1 MFNYIAINRRKD
13 FTQYTYLS
21 IVHKYYLFFM
31 LIYYYGVVT
40 CEADCPDTY
49 NVNRYVQNS
58 KFNESKDAHE
68 LLSNYKR
75 FPTWMWRNYQKSM
88 EAVIHYLEGIDL
100 KSAEKAKNIALSC
113 EKEAVRVLADMVK
126 RWAKLKKQLGDDE
139 IDELLAA
146 KINAIVV
153 KDSEEYYRTM
163 IGAEWNIGQLARERF
178 GMDKGYNIGFTTH
191 NGSGLYILQCSC
203 ESDIK
208 LKSFL
213 TRKNCQMYAFVDCLA
228 FAKIKKN
235 VALDSYLEHLD
246 ASQVHPAAI
255 LEDNMKF
262 IELNLRGNV
271 LIDNIN

>member
-1 MFNYIAINRRKD
+1 MFNYTAINRRKD

-31 LIYYYGVVT
+31 LIYYYGVVA
-40 CEADCPDTY
+40 CEADWPDTY

-75 FPTWMWRNYQKSM
+75 FPTWMWRNYQLCLFRSFR
-88 EAVIHYLEGIDL
+88 LIDRIL
-100 KSAEKAKNIALSC
+100 LFCNLFRVAPSC

-126 RWAKLKKQLGDDE
+126 RWARFKKQLGDDE

-146 KINAIVV
+146 EINAMVV

-163 IGAEWNIGQLARERF
+163 IGAGTKSWNLRDSHMLRMLEALMKYLERQRPTIVTSETRDTHKGKLRKEWNIGQLARERF

-191 NGSGLYILQCSC
+191 NGFGKQ
-203 ESDIK
+203 
-208 LKSFL
+208 
-213 TRKNCQMYAFVDCLA
+213 T
-228 FAKIKKN
+228 
-235 VALDSYLEHLD
+235 
-246 ASQVHPAAI
+246 
-255 LEDNMKF
+255 
-262 IELNLRGNV
+262 
-271 LIDNIN
+271 